1 MCPSPD
7 HFIGDE
13 IKRTM
18 ASAQM
23 LHKFDP
29 AEHPGNTYDAFCEY
43 VESFAYE
50 YEAIA
55 KAPPA
60 GTTDVAGWIAVD
72 KRRQLLGRFASRN
85 LQKDFEDET
94 VEGQRATLTFEQT
107 VTLLKAR
114 YKPTQ
119 NKTVTNYDFHKLKQ
133 KPTETFDSW
142 VNRVKHEAK
151 YCDFAC
157 TSNTCTVRDT
167 LIRDQV
173 IIGTTDNEIRRC
185 ALKEEWS
192 LADLQSSGRKIEA
205 AAAGAAKIKK
215 EATDGDV
222 RRTKPGKYSRKNAK
236 NKGKGCKNCSNP
248 NCEGG
253 EKVLRVRQ
261 RMFRLQAKRTSQGRR
276 KLPWEASYSLQNRK
290 REEEEKEK
298 REKRAVRQR
307 LQQQQ
312 QQQRQFGNVIG

>member
-114 YKPTQ
+114 
-119 NKTVTNYDFHKLKQ
+119 
-133 KPTETFDSW
+133 
-142 VNRVKHEAK
+142 
-151 YCDFAC
+151 
-157 TSNTCTVRDT
+157 
-167 LIRDQV
+167 
-173 IIGTTDNEIRRC
+173 
-185 ALKEEWS
+185 
-192 LADLQSSGRKIEA
+192 
-205 AAAGAAKIKK
+205 
-215 EATDGDV
+215 
-222 RRTKPGKYSRKNAK
+222 
-236 NKGKGCKNCSNP
+236 
-248 NCEGG
+248 
-253 EKVLRVRQ
+253 
-261 RMFRLQAKRTSQGRR
+261 
-276 KLPWEASYSLQNRK
+276 
-290 REEEEKEK
+290 
-298 REKRAVRQR
+298 
-307 LQQQQ
+307 
-312 QQQRQFGNVIG
+312 